1 MARNKHPEETVEKI
15 LRVSL
20 KLFQEKGYEAT
31 TIQDIVDALGMSK
44 GAIYHHFKS
53 KADIMDLLSERYYQ
67 NLSWFPDPKGIPGE
81 NGLEK
86 LRYVFRYFLSD
97 PSKEEIDGMM
107 LPLLRDPKMVSLSL
121 DSVFREAAPYM
132 DRLVQEAIADGSAS
146 PQFPQV
152 LPEAFMLLTN
162 LWMWT
167 ELYRRDRE
175 GFLQRLLFS
184 KAMLEHFGLPILTSE
199 LVEVSMD
206 YYDRL
211 LARGISTEQDRP

>member
-1 MARNKHPEETVEKI
+1 M
-15 LRVSL
+15 SL

-211 LARGISTEQDRP
+211 LARGIPTEQDRP

>member
-20 KLFQEKGYEAT
+20 KLFQGKGYEAT

-107 LPLLRDPKMVSLSL
+107 LPLLRDPKLVSLSL

-211 LARGISTEQDRP
+211 LAQGIPTEQDRP

>member
-1 MARNKHPEETVEKI
+1 MARNKHPEDTVEKI

-20 KLFQEKGYEAT
+20 KLFQGKGYEAT

-211 LARGISTEQDRP
+211 LARGIPTEQDRP

>member
-20 KLFQEKGYEAT
+20 KLFQGKGYEAT

-211 LARGISTEQDRP
+211 LAQGIPTEQDRP